1 MPKQSL
7 TQARLLP
14 ITEWQIVLTQLLKT
28 HYGLALDDTPFSDE
42 QTIRTS
48 IYAGLTLSEALNSLV
63 DKYNLQRIDQ
73 VAFYCEPTPYISAY
87 DIQRARRSTG
97 LAPSH

>member
-1 MPKQSL
+1 MP
-7 TQARLLP
+7 TQTVFPARLSP

-48 IYAGLTLSEALNSLV
+48 IHAVLTLSEALNNLV

-73 VAFYCEPTPYISAY
+73 TAFYCEPTPYISAY
-87 DIQRARRSTG
+87 DIQRARRIAG
-97 LAPSH
+97 LAATH

>member
-7 TQARLLP
+7 TQARLSP
-14 ITEWQIVLTQLLKT
+14 IAEWQIILTQLLKT
-28 HYGLALDDTPFSDE
+28 HYGLALNDTPFSDE

-48 IYAGLTLSEALNSLV
+48 IHAGLTLSEALNSLV
-63 DKYNLQRIDQ
+63 DKFNLQRIDQ
-73 VAFYCEPTPYISAY
+73 AAFYCDPTPYISAY
-87 DIQRARRSTG
+87 DIQRARRSIG

>member
-1 MPKQSL
+1 MP
-7 TQARLLP
+7 TQTVFPARLSP
-14 ITEWQIVLTQLLKT
+14 ITEWQIMLTQLLKT

-48 IYAGLTLSEALNSLV
+48 IHAGLTLSEALNSLV

-97 LAPSH
+97 LAAPH

>member
-1 MPKQSL
+1 MP
-7 TQARLLP
+7 TQTIFPARLSP

-28 HYGLALDDTPFSDE
+28 HYGLALNDTPFSDE
-42 QTIRTS
+42 QTICSS

-73 VAFYCEPTPYISAY
+73 TAFYCEPTPYISAY
-87 DIQRARRSTG
+87 DIQRARRSIG
-97 LAPSH
+97 LAASH

>member
-7 TQARLLP
+7 TQARLSP

-28 HYGLALDDTPFSDE
+28 HYGLELNDMPFSDE

-48 IYAGLTLSEALNSLV
+48 IHAGLTLSEALNSRV
-63 DKYNLQRIDQ
+63 DKYNLQRIEPT
-73 VAFYCEPTPYISAY
+73 AFYCEPTPYISAY
-87 DIQRARRSTG
+87 DIQQVRRCTG
-97 LAPSH
+97 LASLH